1 VRIVQ
6 GGCAL
11 THAILCPIRGH
22 HHLSLCSSS
31 LDDNKIGKK
40 QETALLKALEVNKR
54 ISESLPVPAPPPW
67 VRQWNDAAQ
76 RAEYVHPDS
85 AAFPEPQASRAGLIR
100 VDPESELLHG
110 ATVALRRFY
119 SRGYPP
125 SAAAYDDHEAVHGV
139 ERPNHSLANAL
150 RKAALAPAVIAA
162 LEANDAGTAPT
173 FDAEELVA
181 LQLALVFAVC
191 GRESEASSSDDPEA
205 HARFRRVSCDALVAH
220 VRQRGFA
227 EPVVLAA
234 SSALESMYDSGAA
247 AAAVGPTAAAMR
259 RVVRMCHFLDLFRC
273 LRAETMT
280 KKLASTVEPFVG
292 GPPASNRL
300 ARRAVAAIRATG
312 DRLLSDAP
320 AGDLPGCTRCDP
332 EVEYDAE
339 AFPRCSLDA
348 RECWRAITA
357 SAAAAESRE
366 GGGGGG
372 GHVSALGRTF
382 ATSAFRREYLAAAP
396 PSDYMEL
403 LTVVRNALQAHA
415 RACGHDKRHAD
426 DMHVGLMKEACEHR
440 HELVNETMSVAQ
452 RLWTSQALYRNER
465 ELCHIINAA
474 IRADGPDDLI
484 AEVAKLS
491 RGINMLLVSTRRGAK
506 PARFPTDGKCY
517 RGGVLP
523 DAHRFFYER
532 VGSQFRVPGFLAT
545 SLSRPKAVWFANRA
559 STGCH
564 GGNHKVVW
572 EVRVDPEGKDDDSM
586 LCRNANYVERTNCAG
601 ESCLVVLASRAMCVC
616 LCVGVWG

>member
-1 VRIVQ
+1 
-6 GGCAL
+6 L
-11 THAILCPIRGH
+11 NDST
-22 HHLSLCSSS
+22 
-31 LDDNKIGKK
+31 IGKK
-40 QETALLKALEVNKR
+40 QKKALEKALEVNKR
-54 ISESLPVPAPPPW
+54 IFKSLPVPAPLPW
-67 VRQWNDAAQ
+67 VRRWNDAAQ
-76 RAEYVHPDS
+76 RAEYVHPDG
-85 AAFPEPQASRAGLIR
+85 AAFPEPQAALAGLIR

-205 HARFRRVSCDALVAH
+205 YARFRRVSCDALVAH

-234 SSALESMYDSGAA
+234 SSALESMRDSGAA
-247 AAAVGPTAAAMR
+247 VGAGPTAAAMQ
-259 RVVRMCHFLDLFRC
+259 RVMCMCHDLDLFRC
-273 LRAETMT
+273 LDEETMT
-280 KKLASTVEPFVG
+280 EKLASTVEPFVG
-292 GPPASNRL
+292 GPPAANRL
-300 ARRAVAAIRATG
+300 ARRAVAAIRASG
-312 DRLLSDAP
+312 DRLVSDAP
-320 AGDLPGCTRCDP
+320 AGDLTGCTRCDP

-348 RECWRAITA
+348 RECWRAIPA
-357 SAAAAESRE
+357 SAADAESRE
-366 GGGGGG
+366 GGGVGGG
-372 GHVSALGRTF
+372 RAAGLGCTF

-396 PSDYMEL
+396 PSKYMEL
-403 LTVVRNALQAHA
+403 LTVVQNVLQVHA
-415 RACGHDKRHAD
+415 CVHGHDESDAD
-426 DMHVGLMKEACEHR
+426 DMHTRLMKEMLEHR
-440 HELVNETMSVAQ
+440 HELLDETMSVAQ
-452 RLWTSQALYRNER
+452 RLWTSALKHSVDKR

-484 AEVAKLS
+484 TEVAKLS
-491 RGINMLLVSTRRGAK
+491 RGINMLLVSIRRGVK
-506 PARFPTDGKCY
+506 PARFPTDGLCY

-523 DAHRFFYER
+523 DEHRFFYER

-545 SLSRPKAVWFANRA
+545 SLVIKKAVWFAKRA
-559 STGCH
+559 STECDGRH
-564 GGNHKVVW
+564 HKIVW
-572 EVRVDPEGKDDDSM
+572 EVRVDPAGKDDESM
-586 LCRNANYVERTNCAG
+586 LCRNANYVEKTNCPG
-601 ESCLVVLASRAMCVC
+601 E
-616 LCVGVWG
+616 